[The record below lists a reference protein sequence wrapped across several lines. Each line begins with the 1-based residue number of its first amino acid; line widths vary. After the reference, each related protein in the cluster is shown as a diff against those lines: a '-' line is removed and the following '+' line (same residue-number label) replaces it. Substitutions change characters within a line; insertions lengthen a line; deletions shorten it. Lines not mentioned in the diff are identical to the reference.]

1 MPYDSHLSRSNAVMM
16 TNSQL
21 PMNEHRNLS
30 EQAQIEEKHSLSA
43 LNQFISM
50 LGIENSIIHLC
61 LI

>member
-50 LGIENSIIHLC
+50 LGIENCIVYQV
-61 LI
+61 

>member
-50 LGIENSIIHLC
+50 LGIENSIVHLN